1 MGDGLR
7 AEKAR
12 GVLKVLTGLRR
23 RFGDRR
29 GGLISTPKSG
39 RSARFRRTMETVKLG
54 ARFVPDPRFEEEG
67 RSLFEGVAE
76 REEFAREILEG
87 LVGLQ
92 AVGGV

>member
-1 MGDGLR
+1 
-7 AEKAR
+7 
-12 GVLKVLTGLRR
+12 
-23 RFGDRR
+23 
-29 GGLISTPKSG
+29 
-39 RSARFRRTMETVKLG
+39 METVKLG